1 MVKEIS
7 KGNELYSLSPK
18 SISVT
23 PAMTAD
29 VIKIGIPGA
38 LITVMI
44 SVSNIVL
51 NNYISIYGSDA
62 VAAYGIAY
70 KIDMFP
76 IMLSVGLSQ
85 GVAPL
90 MGYCYGAGQK
100 TRLRRVMRYATI
112 DGIVLGG
119 VFTALFLTIS
129 QILTGVFLS
138 DKELVTL
145 SASFLRVLAI
155 SAPCLGIIN
164 TVTSYFQA
172 LGKAVNSLVITLMR
186 NLILFI
192 PGVIILNKFFGLDGA
207 ISAQPVVEGI
217 LSVVCIVMYLIEIK
231 TETQSIALHSEAVS
245 EAL

>member
-1 MVKEIS
+1 
-7 KGNELYSLSPK
+7 
-18 SISVT
+18 
-23 PAMTAD
+23 
-29 VIKIGIPGA
+29 
-38 LITVMI
+38 MI

-51 NNYISIYGSDA
+51 NNYIGIYGSDA

-100 TRLRRVMRYATI
+100 TRLRKVMRYATV
-112 DGIVLGG
+112 DGIILGAL
-119 VFTALFLTIS
+119 FTALFLVAS
-129 QILTGVFLS
+129 QILTGIFLS
-138 DKELVTL
+138 EKELVAL
-145 SASFLRVLAI
+145 SASFLRVLAL

-172 LGKAVNSLVITLMR
+172 LGKAVSSLVITLMR

-192 PGVIILNKFFGLDGA
+192 PGVIILNKLFGLDGA
-207 ISAQPVVEGI
+207 IAAQPVVEVM
-217 LSVVCIVMYLIEIK
+217 LAVVCIAMYLGGVKIEASKSVPCDI
-231 TETQSIALHSEAVS
+231 EVSDEA
-245 EAL
+245 